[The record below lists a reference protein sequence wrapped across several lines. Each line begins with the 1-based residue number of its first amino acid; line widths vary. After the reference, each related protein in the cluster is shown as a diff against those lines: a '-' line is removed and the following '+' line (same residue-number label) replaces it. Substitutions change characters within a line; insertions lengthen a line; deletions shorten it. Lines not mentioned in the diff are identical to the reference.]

1 MRGRSEKLELMS
13 FLKITPPDPV
23 AAPEPPPAAVPPP
36 KPVGGDLYNP
46 AHWEDAY
53 RHAQVFDPPKLLI
66 QLQDDLSRSRLRE
79 ALWMSIIAHILL
91 AIGLWYSA
99 FFARLLP
106 HRHDLTT
113 ADWMKPRD
121 TTFIE
126 LPSDEQRLT
135 KRPETNKI
143 SDKDRV
149 ATHSSPLDQNELK
162 RIIEASRR
170 GQQAPQSPPPPPETA
185 QNTPG
190 PQPPSTP
197 KEDRPVDPPMQIA
210 QVKPPPEGPKVLFG
224 GTVSA
229 STAVEQAA
237 RAAAANRNTGYGG
250 ESDTG
255 FSQGRQGGAASNLDI
270 LSDTMGVDFGPY
282 LARVLHDV
290 RLNWYNLIPESAR
303 APIFKQGKV
312 SIQFAI
318 LKDGRVSAMQLA
330 GSSSDVALDRAAW
343 GGINGSNPF
352 PPLPSDFK
360 GEYLA
365 LRFNFYYNPPNGVG
379 IQ

>member
-1 MRGRSEKLELMS
+1 MS
-13 FLKITPPDPV
+13 TTQIPPPDPSS
-23 AAPEPPPAAVPPP
+23 APAPPQP
-36 KPVGGDLYNP
+36 KPGGSELYDPN
-46 AHWEDAY
+46 HWETAY
-53 RHAQVFDPPKLLI
+53 RNSQVFDAPKLLI
-66 QLQDDLSRSRLRE
+66 QLQDDLSRSRQRE
-79 ALWMSIIAHILL
+79 AFWISVIVHIVGGLL
-91 AIGLWYSA
+91 FWSSPYFLQ
-99 FFARLLP
+99 FLP
-106 HRHDLTT
+106 HRHTLSSNN
-113 ADWMKPRD
+113 DWMKQRD

-126 LPSDEQRLT
+126 LPSDAQRLT
-135 KRPETNKI
+135 KRPETNVI

-149 ATHSSPLDQNELK
+149 ATHSSPLDPNELK

-170 GQQAPQSPPPPPETA
+170 GSQAQQQAPQPAQPPVA
-185 QNTPG
+185 QNNPG
-190 PQPPSTP
+190 PQAPSAPHEERIPTP
-197 KEDRPVDPPMQIA
+197 QPEVA
-210 QVKPPPEGPKVLFG
+210 QVRPPTEGPKVLFG

-229 STAVEQAA
+229 SAAVEQAA
-237 RAAAANRNTGYGG
+237 RAAASNRGGYAG

-255 FSQGRQGGAASNLDI
+255 FAQGRQGGAASNLDI

-282 LARVLHDV
+282 LSRVLHDV

-303 APIFKQGKV
+303 SPLFKQGKV

-318 LKDGRVSAMQLA
+318 LKDGRVSAMQLT

-365 LRFNFYYNPPNGVG
+365 LRFNFFYNPPSGAS

>member
-1 MRGRSEKLELMS
+1 MPTTQ
-13 FLKITPPDPV
+13 IPPSDPSP
-23 AAPEPPPAAVPPP
+23 APASPPP
-36 KPVGGDLYNP
+36 KSGGAELYDP
-46 AHWEDAY
+46 AHWETAY
-53 RHAQVFDPPKLLI
+53 RNARVFDAPKLLI
-66 QLQDDLSRSRLRE
+66 QLQDDLSRSRRRE
-79 ALWMSIIAHILL
+79 ALWLSIIVHIVAGLL
-91 AIGLWYSA
+91 FWSA
-99 FFARLLP
+99 PYFLQFLP
-106 HRHDLTT
+106 HRHTLSSTN
-113 ADWMKPRD
+113 DWMKQRD

-126 LPSDEQRLT
+126 LPPDAQRLT
-135 KRPETNKI
+135 KRPQTNVI
-143 SDKDRV
+143 SDKDRI
-149 ATHSSPLDQNELK
+149 ATHNTPLDPNELK

-170 GQQAPQSPPPPPETA
+170 GSQTPQQPTPQQQAAA
-185 QNTPG
+185 QNPG
-190 PQPPSTP
+190 VQAPSAPREEHAVTPQP
-197 KEDRPVDPPMQIA
+197 EVA
-210 QVKPPPEGPKVLFG
+210 QVKPPEGPKILFG

-237 RAAAANRNTGYGG
+237 RASASNRGSYGG
-250 ESDTG
+250 ESGDTG

-282 LARVLHDV
+282 LSRVLHDV
-290 RLNWYNLIPESAR
+290 RLTWYNLIPESAR
-303 APIFKQGKV
+303 SPLFKQGKV

-318 LKDGRVSAMQLA
+318 LKDGRVSAMQLT

-379 IQ
+379 VQ

>member
-1 MRGRSEKLELMS
+1 MS
-13 FLKITPPDPV
+13 TTQIPPRDPSPV
-23 AAPEPPPAAVPPP
+23 PAPP
-36 KPVGGDLYNP
+36 KPGGSDLYD
-46 AHWEDAY
+46 AGHWETAY
-53 RHAQVFDPPKLLI
+53 RNAPVFDAPRLLI
-66 QLQDDLSRSRLRE
+66 QMQDDLSRSRQRE
-79 ALWMSIIAHILL
+79 ALWLSVIVHLL
-91 AIGLWYSA
+91 AGLLFWSSPY
-99 FFARLLP
+99 FLQFLP
-106 HRHDLTT
+106 HRHTLSSTE
-113 ADWMKPRD
+113 DWMKQRD

-126 LPSDEQRLT
+126 LPPDAQRLT
-135 KRPETNKI
+135 ERPKTNNI
-143 SDKDRV
+143 SDKDRI
-149 ATHSSPLDQNELK
+149 ATHHAPLDPNELK

-170 GQQAPQSPPPPPETA
+170 GSQAQQQQAPQQQA
-185 QNTPG
+185 AVQNTPA
-190 PQPPSTP
+190 PQAPSAP
-197 KEDRPVDPPMQIA
+197 REEHPVTSQQEIA
-210 QVKPPPEGPKVLFG
+210 RVKPPAEGPKVLFG

-255 FSQGRQGGAASNLDI
+255 FAQGRQGGAASNLDI

-282 LARVLHDV
+282 LSRVLHDV
-290 RLNWYNLIPESAR
+290 RINWYNLIPESAR
-303 APIFKQGKV
+303 SPLFKQGKV

-318 LKDGRVSAMQLA
+318 LKDGRVSAMQLT

-365 LRFNFYYNPPNGVG
+365 LRFNFFYNPPNGVG
-379 IQ
+379 VQ